1 MLTIENNNK
10 FPSFFLKVAIPYRWW
25 FLAMIMVGIYSS
37 LHSVIQPYVLKVI
50 LDRVTASG
58 ATNFVSK
65 CLSPALLL
73 IILGFLITLVWRF
86 YNYLVLK
93 SLPRIKADIVTI
105 ATEHLRNQSYAFF
118 QDRMSGDISDKIS
131 YLNNNIQNVVN

>member
-1 MLTIENNNK
+1 MAITENNNK
-10 FPSFFLKVAIPYRWW
+10 FSRFFLKVAAPYRWW
-25 FLAMIMVGIYSS
+25 FFAMSMVGIYAS

-50 LDRVTASG
+50 LDRVTTSE
-58 ATNFVSK
+58 ATSFISK
-65 CLSPALLL
+65 CLPPALLL
-73 IILGFLITLVWRF
+73 ITLGFLITLVWRF

-118 QDRMSGDISDKIS
+118 QDRMSGSRKN
-131 YLNNNIQNVVN
+131 YRARNPQ